1 MMRVVT
7 VAVLGW
13 RGQQAFRISL
23 TSIVINKDRCKNND
37 SKAMNSFQLQG
48 KRKGTFIRDPEG
60 NTGTSARDLQ
70 VSPLSQQKCVVLEP
84 TFSLLKVFHAVATMD
99 AQLDRLSLLAPNP
112 LRQPEHCLGVLPLI
126 RTRTKGVQCLGGKH
140 GKSRMPSSSDA
151 TLAYTARGMIRL
163 HSFTGPIY

>member
-37 SKAMNSFQLQG
+37 RKAMNSFQLQG
-48 KRKGTFIRDPEG
+48 KRKSTFIREPEG
-60 NTGTSARDLQ
+60 NTGTSARDL
-70 VSPLSQQKCVVLEP
+70 SPLSQQKCVVLEP
-84 TFSLLKVFHAVATMD
+84 TSSLLKVFHAVATMD

-112 LRQPEHCLGVLPLI
+112 LRQSEHCLGVLPLI
-126 RTRTKGVQCLGGKH
+126 RTHTNGVQCLGGKH
-140 GKSRMPSSSDA
+140 RKSRMPSSSDA